1 MIRSEA
7 EYEAARQ
14 RLDEDRDFALQQKA
28 ALEAQG
34 YTPEQVTLGLEATL
48 SYHAQ
53 LAEEVDWYE
62 KARRREIG
70 PLRNLT
76 QIGRLLIG
84 LRIANGLS
92 QRELSERLCVSEAQV
107 SRDERNKYHGV
118 TMERAQRVLDA
129 LGETLNSFVAGAGP
143 AREATAEEPTAEKHA
158 AEKLAA
164 CV

>member
-1 MIRSEA
+1 MIRSA
-7 EYEAARQ
+7 SEYQAARQ
-14 RLDEDRDFALQQKA
+14 RLDEDRDFAVQQKA

-34 YTPEQVTLGLEATL
+34 LTPEQVERGLEATF

-62 KARRREIG
+62 KVRWREIA

-92 QRELSERLCVSEAQV
+92 QRELAERLSVSEAQV
-107 SRDERNKYHGV
+107 SRDERNEYHGV
-118 TMERAQRVLDA
+118 TMERAQRILEA
-129 LGETLNSFVAGAGP
+129 SGETLTSFVAGADP
-143 AREATAEEPTAEKHA
+143 AAHIANTAR
-158 AEKLAA
+158 
-164 CV
+164 